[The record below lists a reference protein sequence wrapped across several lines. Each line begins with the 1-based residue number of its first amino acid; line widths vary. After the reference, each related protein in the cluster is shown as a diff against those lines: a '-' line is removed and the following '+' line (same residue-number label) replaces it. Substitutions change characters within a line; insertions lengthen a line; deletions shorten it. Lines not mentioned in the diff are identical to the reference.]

1 MSLTLITAPAL
12 EPVSLAEAKLHLRV
26 DGADEDA
33 LITSLIVAA
42 RRQAEHELGR
52 ALITQTWELTLDEFP
67 AADIQLPMLST
78 LGIES
83 VKYLDAD
90 GIEQTVAPADYALDA
105 ATTPGWVLLA
115 ADASWPGTYAGANAV
130 KVRFTAGYGP
140 AAADVP
146 ANVVAYIKLQIGAL
160 YKHREAFAA
169 GVQVAEL
176 PNRFTAALLD
186 SERVYL

>member
-1 MSLTLITAPAL
+1 MSLTQTAPPDL
-12 EPVSLAEAKLHLRV
+12 EPVSLTEAKLHLRV
-26 DGADEDA
+26 DGTEDDA
-33 LITSLIVAA
+33 LITTLIVAA

-52 ALITQTWELTLDEFP
+52 VLITQTWQLTLDEFP
-67 AADIQLPMLST
+67 AADIQLPMPSVLS
-78 LGIES
+78 IVD
-83 VKYLDAD
+83 VKYLDPD
-90 GIEQTVAPADYALDA
+90 GNEQTVAPADYALDA

-115 ADASWPGTYAGANAV
+115 SGASWPSTYAGANAV
-130 KVRFTAGYGP
+130 RVRFTAGYGP

-146 ANVVAYIKLQIGAL
+146 ANVVAWIKLQIGAL

-169 GVQVAEL
+169 GVTVAEL